1 MKTARAVASIR
12 AVKAVRILLFLGL
25 VLFVITG
32 PNALVW
38 AEESAGGQA
47 GTEPTAEPAS
57 SEAEFKDLT
66 PDHWAYA
73 AIAQGVRQ
81 GYIAGFPDGTFRP
94 NDPVTVAQFIKMTL
108 MSLTDDSSGFVWW
121 SDKYLALVPDWYQS
135 FLNNATANF
144 EDGTPWYENY
154 VRTAQNLELIA
165 DEYVG
170 RYDEPLTR
178 ERAAKI
184 VNNLD
189 DYFHGSFQREHA
201 LLAGTQLFKDF
212 DRADFYFQEYV
223 GDVAL
228 RGIMVGNEAGYFNP
242 KATIT
247 RAEAAKICLLLADA
261 NLRSHVS
268 VDLTGVPY
276 SIVPTPGYGPYIL
289 IFANDEMKRT
299 YDAMYEAQKD
309 YPGATNAF
317 TGTLSYYENDELKE
331 KGFRKVF
338 YSLEEP
344 DPVNAHDFGI
354 SFTGNVYT
362 LNISTLNGRFE
373 RAGQEIKHF
382 ISLIVSDPADSLSL
396 FNEIKLAVENVR
408 DHEIVILNKII
419 EKRQVVIS
427 GQDDYVIIG
436 LSAYTDKK

>member
-1 MKTARAVASIR
+1 MKTARAVALIR

-276 SIVPTPGYGPYIL
+276 SIVPSPGYGPYIL

-309 YPGATNAF
+309 YPGATMAD
-317 TGTLSYYENDELKE
+317 TGLLDYFADEELKE
-331 KGFRKVF
+331 KAFKKR
-338 YSLEEP
+338 YYP
-344 DPVNAHDFGI
+344 DKSDSNFIGDFGI
-354 SFTGNVYT
+354 SFSGNVYILT
-362 LNISTLNGRFE
+362 ISTDQQNFQRGSNELT
-373 RAGQEIKHF
+373 HF
-382 ISLIVSDPADSLSL
+382 LSLIISNPTQRSSL
-396 FNEIKLAVENVR
+396 FNEIKTSIINSQENKDVS
-408 DHEIVILNKII
+408 INKIVDD
-419 EKRQVVIS
+419 RQVIIQ
-427 GQDDYVIIG
+427 GYGNYVYLAI
-436 LSAYTDKK
+436 SAYQDKK

>member
-189 DYFHGSFQREHA
+189 DYFHGPFTKEYA
-201 LLAGTQLFKDF
+201 MLAGAQLFKDF
-212 DRADFYFQEYV
+212 DRADSYFQEYI

-228 RGIMVGNEAGYFNP
+228 RGIMIGNEAGYFNP

-261 NLRSHVS
+261 SLRSHVS

-276 SIVPTPGYGPYIL
+276 SIVPVPGYGSYIF

-309 YPGATNAF
+309 YPGVTTASTGQLDYFKDEDVKERAF
-317 TGTLSYYENDELKE
+317 KKTYFSEILDSDFLG
-331 KGFRKVF
+331 
-338 YSLEEP
+338 
-344 DPVNAHDFGI
+344 DFGI
-354 SFTGNVYT
+354 SFVSNVYILT
-362 LNISTLNGRFE
+362 ISTDEQNFQ
-373 RAGQEIKHF
+373 RASNELVHF
-382 ISLIVSDPADSLSL
+382 LSLIMSDSSQSTDL
-396 FNEIKLAVENVR
+396 FNDIRTSITASRERKDVSI
-408 DHEIVILNKII
+408 NKIVDG
-419 EKRQVVIS
+419 RQVVIQ
-427 GQDDYVIIG
+427 GYGNYVYLAI
-436 LSAYTDKK
+436 SVYQDKK

>member
-1 MKTARAVASIR
+1 MKTARAVALIR

-121 SDKYLALVPDWYQS
+121 SDKYLALVPDWYQF

-276 SIVPTPGYGPYIL
+276 SIVPSPGYGPYIL

-309 YPGATNAF
+309 YPGATMAD
-317 TGTLSYYENDELKE
+317 TGLLDYFADEELKE
-331 KGFRKVF
+331 KAFKKR
-338 YSLEEP
+338 YYP
-344 DPVNAHDFGI
+344 DKSDSNFIGDFGI
-354 SFTGNVYT
+354 SFSGNVYILT
-362 LNISTLNGRFE
+362 ISTDQQNFQRGSNELT
-373 RAGQEIKHF
+373 HF
-382 ISLIVSDPADSLSL
+382 LSLIISNPTQRSSL
-396 FNEIKLAVENVR
+396 FNEIKTSIINSQENKDVS
-408 DHEIVILNKII
+408 INKIVDD
-419 EKRQVVIS
+419 RQVIIQ
-427 GQDDYVIIG
+427 GYGNYVYLAI
-436 LSAYTDKK
+436 SAYQDKK